1 MDEGGRKYEWRERG
15 RERRGREGEMAD
27 TRALLLLPA
36 LFSRPTPHRVCYFV
50 LCNRHAFHRL
60 PGAHLGCACVAN
72 ALARLTFPAPPWD
85 CPQRPDIAPPGVD
98 TSQVRVSR
106 KSVGK
111 TQGILEPGRGLVMGP
126 GVAVGELR
134 LVLASACAEY
144 TSRSRDPRK
153 VCIFIHR
160 LSTRPFGSLP

>member
-1 MDEGGRKYEWRERG
+1 MPASSCETGDQCSVRVSESNCQKPNSARAR
-15 RERRGREGEMAD
+15 D
-27 TRALLLLPA
+27 TVLPIPCSQYA
-36 LFSRPTPHRVCYFV
+36 IIKCH
-50 LCNRHAFHRL
+50 
-60 PGAHLGCACVAN
+60 VAN
-72 ALARLTFPAPPWD
+72 ALACLTFPAPPWD